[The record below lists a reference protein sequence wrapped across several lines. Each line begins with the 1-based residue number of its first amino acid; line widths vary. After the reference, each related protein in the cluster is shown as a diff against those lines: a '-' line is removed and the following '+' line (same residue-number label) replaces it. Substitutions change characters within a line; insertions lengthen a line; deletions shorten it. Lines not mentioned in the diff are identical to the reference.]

1 MPLLFPVKSKKESEK
16 EIKKQREG
24 QLELQVEEVEKQE
37 PKSKP
42 TEIEKL
48 SRSQLRQKIEEK
60 YNSIYGLADIDKEG
74 FFSTRKAKFQLTK
87 GIGKETGQYRIYQIE
102 PRRGL
107 LCKVKPF
114 NRLDGLFYA
123 EVEMGVGQSRKYRV
137 ALTLDILLRP
147 VLDEASIASSGRKM
161 NLPREI
167 NVSPRSF
174 RILEK

>member
-24 QLELQVEEVEKQE
+24 QLELQVEEKQE

-60 YNSIYGLADIDKEG
+60 YNSIYGLADIDREG

-107 LCKVKPF
+107 LCLVKPF
-114 NRLDGLFYA
+114 NRLDGLFYG

-137 ALTLDILLRP
+137 SLMLDILLRP

-161 NLPREI
+161 KLPREI

-174 RILEK
+174 KIIEK